1 MSNWWGRYDVRM
13 GQTLRWQIGP
23 ATLWISRKKLE
34 WTVGR
39 VEGRDPV
46 DHRLAI
52 AEDSEFPDDDG
63 DEIEDTRFAVRGES
77 RTVRLTPAL
86 PDRPVIFRA
95 ARPFFVPSSKEAT
108 LFVSSPLWLRL
119 DVGDTKTELLDV
131 PLQRPS
137 DTWFG
142 PDTLTG
148 ELCYASRT
156 SGRLHLE
163 EVPVRPH
170 RAITAVRI
178 INRAESNLPLEKL
191 KVPVPALGLWS
202 SDSGHLWTAGLTLER
217 ESDKDQARVRVADKP
232 ETAAVLE
239 QVAPPRSPTSRG
251 ALIDAFG
258 GLLGRRRHY
267 E

>member
-1 MSNWWGRYDVRM
+1 MSTWWGRYDIAM
-13 GQTLRWQIGP
+13 GHTMRWQIGP
-23 ATLWISRKKLE
+23 ATLWVTRKQVE
-34 WTVGR
+34 WSVGQ
-39 VEGRDPV
+39 VDSGDPV

-52 AEDSEFPDDDG
+52 AEDSDAPDDD
-63 DEIEDTRFAVRGES
+63 EIEVTRFAVRSES
-77 RTVRLTPAL
+77 RTVVLTPQL

-95 ARPFFVPSSKEAT
+95 ARPFFVPSGKEAT
-108 LFVSSPLWLRL
+108 LYVSSPLWLRL
-119 DVGDTKTELLDV
+119 DVGETNTELLDV

-142 PDTLTG
+142 PNTLTG

-178 INRAESNLPLEKL
+178 INRAASSLPLEKL

-202 SDSGHLWTAGLTLER
+202 SETGHLWTAGLTLER
-217 ESDKDQARVRVADKP
+217 ESDKDQARVRVADRP
-232 ETAAVLE
+232 GTDGALNHI
-239 QVAPPRSPTSRG
+239 APPRTPTSRG

-258 GLLGRRRHY
+258 GLLGRRAAP
-267 E
+267 